1 MCQWNYFFQFRSNFV
16 FSDSIRIRVI
26 DDFELEEFTKNECYN
41 LFSLFLYC
49 HYSDII
55 GLKEINING

>member
-26 DDFELEEFTKNECYN
+26 DDFELE
-41 LFSLFLYC
+41 
-49 HYSDII
+49 DINDEEEYDAAADAYEER
-55 GLKEINING
+55 LDARAWSESMK

>member
-26 DDFELEEFTKNECYN
+26 DDFELEEFTKNECCN
-41 LFSLFLYC
+41 LFLLFPYY
-49 HYSDII
+49 HYSDTIS
-55 GLKEINING
+55 LKEVNVNG

>member
-26 DDFELEEFTKNECYN
+26 DDFELEEFTKNECCN
-41 LFSLFLYC
+41 LFEGDKC
-49 HYSDII
+49 
-55 GLKEINING
+55 